1 MEHVGKRVEIQ
12 FRGDPG
18 TPWFAGT
25 ICKLNANGSHLVR
38 FDDGDKLNID
48 LQEHIDEDILRWPAE
63 GKAATSSLEA
73 AASAPQVNEACASSK
88 PKRTAKGAA
97 PQSSP
102 AIVSSK
108 PKRTAMAA
116 APKSLPIPR
125 KDEDDVDSSEE
136 EDDVDSSE
144 DEAAQEDEKD
154 ADDGAVDWATDG
166 QTTGHPYIGQR
177 VAVLHDGTISRGTIR
192 MWVPANEDADDDPAL
207 FHMVHDDGD
216 DEDLEEFEVEAAI
229 KRAARRTAG
238 SPRKARSEP
247 VYETQ
252 TVEFKPTPTQGSG
265 RLKWGFSMI
274 ENYIDART
282 YVQIYAVDVGSF
294 AARAGVLPAML
305 LLSINGMPCSSGEL
319 AAREVLRELM
329 ATSPG
334 EPVRLELR
342 TVDANLH
349 PTQVS
354 AASSST
360 ADAATTAQQPRPPPP
375 PPPPPPAKL
384 LPPPSTE
391 APEWAM
397 ADVERAAIAPVG
409 GKFDIVDGQ
418 PRHHVMLSAL
428 EALGTTPVEVL
439 APQASRLLPCLFG
452 ALETSPVANVRKR
465 SLDCIATLTSAGVRL
480 DAHFVAVVRCLRDSF
495 EAVAHGASVLLDEQW
510 GIERISAVPHEE
522 RRHFRRTLHAI
533 LTSADH
539 NERGEPTGVIVSWA
553 LDHFFGV
560 DGCGPTG
567 INSPGDLQAELT
579 HLDLNQIE
587 GMLEADLEAT
597 RRWYG
602 SLRLPMKHDHA
613 VPKRFVH
620 RERRQPSRGSRLDGW
635 GAELEK
641 RYRLNDA
648 CTPSAMAKASSFL
661 DELMAPYVDWNRRGR
676 ATVGLARMQQLAC
689 AFVLDPPAPPGSSAE
704 PAVPYAAVNSLV
716 ATICSLPT
724 PELAESQLA
733 PIVTYLNEGND
744 PALLGAAVDL
754 ICHCE
759 RGLLLAHLR
768 RLIGW
773 LATTCADGFTPHATL
788 KQAAKKALSDLGW
801 LALPRACTDRWLA
814 DTPSDIGRQ
823 APLLTAEVL
832 APHADAIFRTFLAN
846 DIEFFNGAEG
856 FASISSLTY
865 TFMCLLPSSAIASHV
880 GMLRTMLRAGHQTPP
895 PPPNGKQAFVRD
907 ALMIRGAMH
916 LFSKLP
922 TNLMAQNMEA
932 VWELVAAQRVTLVE
946 PETLYSY
953 REDKQLGLDDNYYW
967 RDGNYSSRLEAQV
980 KQGCLALLND
990 CPVAIL
996 AEHVPSLMRFK
1007 AFRAMARI
1015 SPADLAQYIPELVSL
1030 ESDNYM
1036 APITTTWL
1044 EAGAGAVLVKQP
1056 DGALDAHVGTVLQ
1069 AMERYHSSPG
1079 KRTSSRGAYLKVMLR
1094 KVSDNA
1100 LGAHLES
1107 AIAFLTKMM
1116 PEAGDDNGYILGD
1129 TVTDHLLVRLAKL
1142 DWQAH
1147 AVGLAPIFLRA
1158 IFLRGYMR
1166 VRVGD
1171 EQFLSNLCN
1180 LVAQIPQAALGSC
1193 ANLIIGAMLSD
1204 RATRDA
1210 AKLEIGIAANSY
1222 PALSTARI
1230 HEMTSKERAKLYDAA
1245 VEILARLPKDSLLP
1259 HAGILVWFLGE
1270 LTAKS
1275 QQVAFKCVM
1284 SLDAQALAA
1293 DANVLAFTRTRLL
1306 KSPVLQRR
1314 SNGLRL
1320 LLRLV
1325 KEAPMALRLT
1335 QVEEGEV
1342 EGSSSATAFA
1352 APKTRADRL
1361 GSNAIQAAQDVA
1373 PTHEVYR
1380 LSEQLVKAIENPN
1393 GVVAH
1398 MYADEFADM
1407 GWADSLDEEDAAAA
1421 VAAPSPS
1428 RLKSPS
1434 KRGKSGSGAAGDGEL
1449 SGSVLAKPAKKP
1461 RTKRAPDEPK
1471 KPSTA
1476 YLLWV
1481 NCEGRLQAKQ
1491 ALGDGASFSEVGKWC
1506 GAAWKAIEAANKMV
1520 WDEKASADKARYE
1533 REMAEYKSNIGRS
1546 PIATAAADDADDGD
1560 DGDDDACRFLQ
1571 L

>member
-1 MEHVGKRVEIQ
+1 
-12 FRGDPG
+12 
-18 TPWFAGT
+18 
-25 ICKLNANGSHLVR
+25 
-38 FDDGDKLNID
+38 
-48 LQEHIDEDILRWPAE
+48 
-63 GKAATSSLEA
+63 
-73 AASAPQVNEACASSK
+73 
-88 PKRTAKGAA
+88 
-97 PQSSP
+97 
-102 AIVSSK
+102 
-108 PKRTAMAA
+108 MAA
-116 APKSLPIPR
+116 VPKSLPG

-154 ADDGAVDWATDG
+154 ANEVDWATDG
-166 QTTGHPYIGQR
+166 QTTGHPYIGQL
-177 VAVLHDGTISRGTIR
+177 VAVLHDGAISRGTIR
-192 MWVPANEDADDDPAL
+192 MWVPANEDADDEPAL

-216 DEDLEEFEVEAAI
+216 REDLDEFEVEAAI

-252 TVEFKPTPTQGSG
+252 TVEFKPTPGCSG
-265 RLKWGFSMI
+265 RLKWGFNMI
-274 ENYIDART
+274 DKYTDGRT
-282 YVQIYAVDVGSF
+282 YVQISAVDVGSL
-294 AARAGVLPAML
+294 AARAGLLPTML
-305 LLSINGMPCSSGEL
+305 LLSINGTPCSSGEL
-319 AAREVLRELM
+319 AAREVLRELK

-342 TVDANLH
+342 SVDANLH
-349 PTQVS
+349 PTQAS
-354 AASSST
+354 AASST
-360 ADAATTAQQPRPPPP
+360 ADAATTAQRPRPPPP
-375 PPPPPPAKL
+375 PPPPPPPAKPL
-384 LPPPSTE
+384 HPPPTE

-397 ADVERAAIAPVG
+397 ADVERAALAPVG
-409 GKFDIVDGQ
+409 GKFDIVDGK

-428 EALGTTPVEVL
+428 EALVTTPAEVL
-439 APQASRLLPCLFG
+439 APHASRLIPCLFG
-452 ALETSPVANVRKR
+452 AIETSPVANVRKR
-465 SLDCIATLTSAGVRL
+465 SLDCIATLTGAGVRL
-480 DAHFVAVVRCLRDSF
+480 DAHFVAVVRCLSDSF

-510 GIERISAVPHEE
+510 GIERISSVPQEE

-533 LTSADH
+533 IMS
-539 NERGEPTGVIVSWA
+539 EFEEPAGVIVSWA

-567 INSPGDLQAELT
+567 IDCPGDLQAELT
-579 HLDLNQIE
+579 HLDLNKIE
-587 GMLEADLEAT
+587 VMLEADLEAM

-602 SLRLPMKHDHA
+602 SLRLRMKHDHA

-641 RYRLNDA
+641 RYKLNDA
-648 CTPSAMAKASSFL
+648 CAPSAMAKASSFL
-661 DELMAPYVDWNRRGR
+661 DELMAPYVDWNRRGL

-689 AFVLDPPAPPGSSAE
+689 AFVLGPPAPPGGSLAE
-704 PAVPYAAVNSLV
+704 PAVPYAAVKSLV
-716 ATICSLPT
+716 ATICSRPT
-724 PELAESQLA
+724 PELAKSQLA
-733 PIVTYLNEGND
+733 PIVSYLKEGND
-744 PALLGAAVDL
+744 PILLGAAVDL
-754 ICHCE
+754 ICICE
-759 RGLLLAHLR
+759 RRLLLAHLR

-773 LATTCADGFTPHATL
+773 LATTCADGLPPFTPHATL
-788 KQAAKKALSDLGW
+788 KQAAKKALCNLGW
-801 LALPRACTDRWLA
+801 FALPRACTERWLA

-823 APLLTAEVL
+823 TPLLTAEVL
-832 APHADAIFRTFLAN
+832 APHADAIIRTFLTN
-846 DIEFFNGAEG
+846 DIELLNGAEV
-856 FASISSLTY
+856 SISSLTY

-880 GMLRTMLRAGHQTPP
+880 GILRTMLRAGHQTPP
-895 PPPNGKQAFVRD
+895 QDKQAFAMD
-907 ALMIRGAMH
+907 ALMIRGAIQ

-922 TNLMAQNMEA
+922 TDLMAQNMDA
-932 VWELVAAQRVTLVE
+932 VWELVSAWRVTLE
-946 PETLYSY
+946 ETETYGSIYSST
-953 REDKQLGLDDNYYW
+953 RDQLF
-967 RDGNYSSRLEAQV
+967 DGFSRYDGYYSSRLVVQV
-980 KQGCLALLND
+980 KRGCLALLND

-996 AEHVPSLMRFK
+996 GEHVTSLMRFK

-1030 ESDNYM
+1030 ESDLDNGGGS
-1036 APITTTWL
+1036 AWSQ
-1044 EAGAGAVLVKQP
+1044 AGAHEVLAKQP

-1069 AMERYHSSPG
+1069 ALERYHSLPG
-1079 KRTSSRGAYLKVMLR
+1079 KMTSSRGAYLQLMLS
-1094 KVSDNA
+1094 KVSDNT

-1107 AIAFLTKMM
+1107 VIAFLTKMM
-1116 PEAGDDNGYILGD
+1116 PAAGGEPEYLYGKDALSRGLEDA
-1129 TVTDHLLVRLAKL
+1129 VTRHLLVRLAKL

-1158 IFLRGYMR
+1158 WLLEFHPHSGYIN
-1166 VRVGD
+1166 GY
-1171 EQFLSNLCN
+1171 EQCLPNLCN
-1180 LVAQIPQAALGSC
+1180 LVAQIPSAALGSC

-1204 RATRDA
+1204 PATCDA
-1210 AKLEIGIAANSY
+1210 AKLEVGIAANSY
-1222 PALSTARI
+1222 PTLSTIRI
-1230 HEMTSKERAKLYDAA
+1230 RDMTSKERAKLYDAA
-1245 VEILARLPKDSLLP
+1245 VEVLARLPKDSLLP

-1284 SLDAQALAA
+1284 SLDAQALAE
-1293 DANVLAFTRTRLL
+1293 DANVLALARSRLL

-1342 EGSSSATAFA
+1342 EGSSSASAFA

-1407 GWADSLDEEDAAAA
+1407 GWADSVGEEDAAAA
-1421 VAAPSPS
+1421 AATPSPS
-1428 RLKSPS
+1428 RLKSPQ
-1434 KRGKSGSGAAGDGEL
+1434 KRGKSGSGASGDGEL
-1449 SGSVLAKPAKKP
+1449 SGSVEAKPAKKP

-1533 REMAEYKSNIGRS
+1533 REMAEYKSNIGRQ
-1546 PIATAAADDADDGD
+1546 PIATDAADNADDDD
-1560 DGDDDACRFLQ
+1560 DGGL
-1571 L
+1571 